1 MVNYYAGIGSRKTPD
16 YILRIMREFAKGTA
30 RSGWVLRSGGAGG
43 ADQAFETGCD
53 MGFGAKEIF
62 RSGDAAEWSYTEAVE
77 HIPENRPPFNLWKPY
92 SRSLIARNMMQ
103 ILGPNGNEPVKL
115 VICWTPADIKDGGGT
130 GYATRCAVSKKI
142 PVYNLHDEPILNKFR
157 KALDL

>member
-1 MVNYYAGIGSRKTPD
+1 MVNHYAGIGSRKTPD
-16 YILRIMREFAKGTA
+16 DILYIMKEFARRMA
-30 RSGWVLRSGGAGG
+30 REWWVLRSGGAAG

-53 MGFGAKEIF
+53 MAPGKKEIF
-62 RSGDAAEWSYTEAVE
+62 KSGDAADWSYEEAVE

-92 SRSLIARNMMQ
+92 TRGLIARNMMQ
-103 ILGPNGNEPVKL
+103 ILGPKGDDPVKF

-130 GYATRCAVSKKI
+130 GYAIRCAVSRKI
-142 PVYNLHDEPILNKFR
+142 PVYNLHDESILNRFR